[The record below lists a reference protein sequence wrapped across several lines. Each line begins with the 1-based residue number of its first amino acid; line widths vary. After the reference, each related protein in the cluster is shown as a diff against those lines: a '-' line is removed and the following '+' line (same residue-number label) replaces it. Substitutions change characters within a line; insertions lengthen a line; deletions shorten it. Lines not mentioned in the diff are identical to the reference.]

1 MPTPNP
7 RRRLFPQDRSAYIYQ
22 GPMRS
27 LLQAPQMSIVIYS
40 NSAGT
45 TPADIVTSADQA
57 IEDSIVIIAGDG
69 LLPEFY
75 GPVDANTVWAR
86 PLGMTVTAYPLY
98 PVIRSEIRAL
108 ADLPDIADVA
118 PAGGQVLIWDAGL
131 NQYVPGAQSGGG
143 GGGGGT
149 GLQYT
154 QLTPATVWGPIDHN
168 FGYRPAGISLFSSD
182 FVNQY
187 EDFTIQHLSAN
198 SLRIAMDIA
207 TAGVA
212 LIS

>member
-1 MPTPNP
+1 MPAPDP

-22 GPMRS
+22 GEMRA
-27 LLQAPQMSIVIYS
+27 LLQPPQMSIVIYA

-45 TPADIVTSADQA
+45 TLADIVTSANQP
-57 IEDSIVIIAGDG
+57 IEDSTVIIGTDG

-75 GPVDANTVWAR
+75 GPIDANEVWAR
-86 PLGMTVTAYPLY
+86 PLGATVMAYPLY
-98 PVIRSEIRAL
+98 PVLRNEIRVLTDL
-108 ADLPDIADVA
+108 ADISDTA

-131 NQYVPGAQSGGG
+131 GQYVPGAQSGGG
-143 GGGGGT
+143 GGGGA

-154 QLTPATVWGPIDHN
+154 QPVAATVWGPIDHN
-168 FGYRPAGISLFSSD
+168 FGYRPAGVSLFSADFTLQYDD
-182 FVNQY
+182 FVV
-187 EDFTIQHLSAN
+187 QHLTAN
-198 SLRIAMDIA
+198 SLRIAMDVA